1 MGLKRAQ
8 VLVAGVAVLAAFA
21 AGCGDDDGDTGE
33 DTTAEFS
40 SEDVTAT
47 IEIEMDDFKF
57 IPKNAKGPAGID
69 EVVTPNIGAVE
80 HELQLYKTDKDPGS
94 LEVDPETGKA
104 DTEPLG
110 ERLFE
115 TFADPGET
123 DSAIAELDAGKY
135 ATICNIAGHY
145 EAGMWGSLTIK

>member
-1 MGLKRAQ
+1 M
-8 VLVAGVAVLAAFA
+8 VA
-21 AGCGDDDGDTGE
+21 AGCGDDDDSEGGTE
-33 DTTAEFS
+33 DGATAEFS

-47 IEIEMDDFKF
+47 IEVEMDDFKF

-80 HELQLYKTDKDPGS
+80 HELQLYKTDMDPGS
-94 LEVDPETGKA
+94 LMVDSETGKA

-115 TFADPGET
+115 TYAEAGET
-123 DSAIAELDAGKY
+123 DSAIAELDPGQY
-135 ATICNIAGHY
+135 AMICNIAGHY
-145 EAGMWGSLTIK
+145 EAGMWGSLKIK